1 MEITRRATA
10 ADAPAIATIYNH
22 YVDHTIVTFEE
33 TRVGDDE
40 MARRIEAV
48 LRTHD
53 WLVVTRD
60 DVVLGYAYASR
71 FRERVSY
78 RYTAE
83 STVYL
88 APEHC
93 GKGLGEPLYRALLSR
108 TFQLGYRHSIGGIS
122 LPNDASVGLH
132 ERLGFAKVAHFSRV
146 GKKFDRWIDVGFW
159 QLENPSFEDGGLD

>member
-33 TRVGDDE
+33 APVGADE

-48 LRTHD
+48 LRTHE
-53 WLVVTRD
+53 WLVVTGD

-71 FRERVSY
+71 FRERLSY

-88 APEHC
+88 APQHC
-93 GKGLGEPLYRALLSR
+93 GKGLGAPLYRALLSR
-108 TFQLGYRHSIGGIS
+108 IFELGYRHAIGGIS

-132 ERLGFAKVAHFSRV
+132 ERLGFVKVAHYPRI